1 MKGKLRVSDVAAKY
15 NISKRTIKYYEEI
28 GILKSF
34 REEGS
39 NYRIYDDYSLD
50 RLEKILI
57 LRRLD
62 FSIND
67 ICQILNSDNRHT
79 KKIFQDKLETIMD
92 EISAL
97 TSLQNIVKSFLNMSS
112 NVGIDN
118 VNIYQI
124 LSEQVYIHKKIERV
138 IDMSKYEGDIIRI
151 EIGKSIIPHANLIIN
166 EIKSLRVNLKEN
178 LKVDIPLIRLTDNE
192 LIGDSEYRVLF
203 KNNVV
208 IDKKFDEKSIQYDI
222 TSLISELEE
231 VITNNV
237 NELIE

>member
-67 ICQILNSDNRHT
+67 ICQILNSDNRHA

-118 VNIYQI
+118 VNIYQL
-124 LSEQVYIHKKIERV
+124 LSEQIYIHKKVERV
-138 IDMSKYEGDIIRI
+138 IDMSKYEGDILKV
-151 EIGKSIIPHANLIIN
+151 EIGKSIIPHANLIID
-166 EIKSLRVNLKEN
+166 EIKSLRASLKEK
-178 LKVDIPLIRLTDNE
+178 LKVNIPLIRLADNE
-192 LIGDSEYRVLF
+192 LISNSDYRVLF
-203 KNNVV
+203 KNRVV
-208 IDKKFDEKSIQYDI
+208 VNKKLDEENILNNIKSLMSD
-222 TSLISELEE
+222 LEE

-237 NELIE
+237 KELVD